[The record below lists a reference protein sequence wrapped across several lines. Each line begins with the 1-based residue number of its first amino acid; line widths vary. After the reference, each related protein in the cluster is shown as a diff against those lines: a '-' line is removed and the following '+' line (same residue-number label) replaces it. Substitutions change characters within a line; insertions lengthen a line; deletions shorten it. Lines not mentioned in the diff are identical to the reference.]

1 MQGAGL
7 GGLQVVGAEVYGL
20 VAVVQGLLVV
30 IFGVVRAGDYWA
42 VARSHDN
49 AEFLGNSGDGGAKLR
64 NHFLRV
70 DAGFYVDGEGFLCL
84 FCWLGWRINGGGS
97 TRIVPGRRIAV
108 CYTVVH
114 IPGGKDQEQQEQR
127 KGA

>member
-7 GGLQVVGAEVYGL
+7 GGLQVIGAEVYGL

-42 VARSHDN
+42 VARSHDG
-49 AEFLGNSGDGGAKLR
+49 AEFLENAGDGGAKLR

-70 DAGFYVDGEGFLCL
+70 DAGFDVDGEGFL
-84 FCWLGWRINGGGS
+84 WLLCGQGWCINGGGS
-97 TRIVPGRRIAV
+97 TRIGPGRGLTV

-114 IPGGKDQEQQEQR
+114 IPGGKDQE
-127 KGA
+127 